1 MKSKRTGAEIN
12 LNMQYIKDLSFENPK
27 APVVYTYKDVQPK
40 IDVSIDI
47 NATKLQNE
55 VFEVENV
62 ININA
67 KHEDNT
73 LFIVELIYAGIF
85 NITNVSKELIQEN
98 LFIDCPTMI
107 FPFARRI
114 IADIVR
120 DANFPPFLLDLIDF
134 EEMYNSK
141 KDTLKGN
148 DK

>member
-85 NITNVSKELIQEN
+85 NITNVSEELIQEN